1 MTTIKLQQ
9 LLKYSWTKQTE
20 VILPAEPRALRVI
33 NRQLWCCCRGAGIV
47 IYDNELQLKRVI
59 PRGDMGEIN
68 DVAELD
74 RDDIIIA
81 TLQGLYH
88 YLDDGGNFLKVE
100 LVRLLLNETSIF
112 CC

>member
-1 MTTIKLQQ
+1 MTTRLQH
-9 LLKYSWTKQTE
+9 LLKYSWMKQAE
-20 VILPAEPRALRVI
+20 VKLPAEPKALRVI
-33 NRQLWCCCRGAGIV
+33 NRKLWCCCRGAGIV